1 MGNPMVEPSRRLN
14 QKDGVRLETPSFLVG
29 VHGFKALPA
38 WRRPRRSGRAEPVKV
53 SGVRCQ
59 VSGVRCQVS
68 GVRQLR
74 CTILT
79 PEH

>member
-1 MGNPMVEPSRRLN
+1 MMQVEKIHFSYNMNHNPDKPENALR
-14 QKDGVRLETPSFLVG
+14 
-29 VHGFKALPA
+29 KAMPKVPKLPKMPKIA
-38 WRRPRRSGRAEPVKV
+38 ASTRFI
-53 SGVRCQ
+53 
-59 VSGVRCQVS
+59 GVRCQVS